1 MTRMSGKRPIGH
13 FAGDFSVPT
22 PELQP
27 LRSSKGRFIGQSGYR
42 ASRRATLLLMM
53 LASLGGWGACS
64 GRSKDPGTPVNTPTG
79 PGAPTFT
86 LFALAEVRG
95 QLGPCG
101 CTSDPLGDLAR
112 TAQVINDAR
121 AKGPVLVVDAGS
133 LLYAKSNPG
142 PAHAAQE
149 EKKAELLVNAYRDTL
164 QVAAIG
170 LGPADLIAGPSSIRP
185 ARQLANAAPDAKVPV
200 EAPKL
205 ITVGNV
211 KVGIFGVAEAD
222 TVVGIT
228 VTDPVAAGKNA
239 VAQLRRDG
247 AVVVVGLLQ
256 SSSKRNVLA
265 LAKAIGGIDFAVAGL
280 GNGAPEPDQISP
292 RAEDLGN
299 GTYLIIPANRGQ
311 IVSRVDVMMREAGP
325 LVDAIGPGAA
335 RDVSAQLDRQLA
347 SLDKDLAAFATDPS
361 ADQAFVAAKKAER
374 VAIVADKDSLGK
386 SPWRA
391 PAKASFFGFEQVK
404 INKALG
410 CDPTIQKATNAYN
423 QAVGEANIAF
433 AKTQPVVA
441 PPKGAP
447 TYVGAEACAD
457 CHQDAVDFWQTTR
470 HAKAWKTLEDRS
482 QQFDLDCIGCHVT
495 GWDKPSGATMANNE
509 KLRDVQCEVCHAPA
523 SIHVAKGGEEKP
535 LSIMKE
541 PPHDLCANTCHTKEH
556 SDTFERTAYLRDI
569 LGKGHG
575 ERDRQRLGDGPTGKS
590 LRAAALEKAGKLLG
604 PGCMK

>member
-1 MTRMSGKRPIGH
+1 
-13 FAGDFSVPT
+13 
-22 PELQP
+22 
-27 LRSSKGRFIGQSGYR
+27 
-42 ASRRATLLLMM
+42 
-53 LASLGGWGACS
+53 
-64 GRSKDPGTPVNTPTG
+64 
-79 PGAPTFT
+79 
-86 LFALAEVRG
+86 
-95 QLGPCG
+95 
-101 CTSDPLGDLAR
+101 
-112 TAQVINDAR
+112 
-121 AKGPVLVVDAGS
+121 
-133 LLYAKSNPG
+133 
-142 PAHAAQE
+142 
-149 EKKAELLVNAYRDTL
+149 
-164 QVAAIG
+164 
-170 LGPADLIAGPSSIRP
+170 
-185 ARQLANAAPDAKVPV
+185 
-200 EAPKL
+200 
-205 ITVGNV
+205 
-211 KVGIFGVAEAD
+211 
-222 TVVGIT
+222 IT

-247 AVVVVGLLQ
+247 AAVVVGLLQ

-311 IVSRVDVMMREAGP
+311 IVSRVDVMIRDAGP

-374 VAIVADKDSLGK
+374 VALVADKESLAK
-386 SPWRA
+386 SPWRT
-391 PAKASFFGFEQVK
+391 PVKGSFFGFEQVK

-410 CDPTIQKATNAYN
+410 CDPAIQKATNEYN
-423 QAVGEANIAF
+423 RAVGEANIAF
-433 AKTQPVVA
+433 AKTQPVMA
-441 PPKGAP
+441 LPKGAP
-447 TYVGAEACAD
+447 SYVGAEACAD
-457 CHQDAVDFWQTTR
+457 CHQDAVDFWQSTR
-470 HAKAWKTLEDRS
+470 HAHAWKTLEDRN

-523 SIHVAKGGEEKP
+523 SIHVAKGGEEQP

-541 PPHDLCANTCHTKEH
+541 PPPDLCANTCHTKEH

-590 LRAAALEKAGKLLG
+590 LRTAALEKAGKLLG

>member
-22 PELQP
+22 PEIQHLHASPQR
-27 LRSSKGRFIGQSGYR
+27 LHGRSAYR
-42 ASRRATLLLMM
+42 APQRATLLIMM

-64 GRSKDPGTPVNTPTG
+64 GRSKDSGTPVVVPTG
-79 PGAPTFT
+79 PAPTFT

-133 LLYAKSNPG
+133 LLYSKANPG
-142 PAHAAQE
+142 AAHAAQE
-149 EKKAELLVNAYRDTL
+149 EKKADLLVNAYHDTL

-170 LGPADLIAGPSSIRP
+170 LGPADLIAGPSNIRP
-185 ARQLANAAPDAKVPV
+185 ARQLANAAPDANIPV

-205 ITVGNV
+205 VTVGNV

-222 TVVGIT
+222 TVGGIT

-247 AVVVVGLLQ
+247 AAVVVGLLQ

-311 IVSRVDVMMREAGP
+311 IVSRVDVMIRDAGP

-374 VAIVADKDSLGK
+374 VALVADKESLAK
-386 SPWRA
+386 SPWRT
-391 PAKASFFGFEQVK
+391 PVKGSFFGFEQVK

-410 CDPTIQKATNAYN
+410 CDPAIQKATNAYN
-423 QAVGEANIAF
+423 RAVGCRVLHGRRRCVARKIRRSSGVHWATSIA
-433 AKTQPVVA
+433 
-441 PPKGAP
+441 PKLSQ
-447 TYVGAEACAD
+447 CAD
-457 CHQDAVDFWQTTR
+457 DHQ
-470 HAKAWKTLEDRS
+470 RS
-482 QQFDLDCIGCHVT
+482 GSY
-495 GWDKPSGATMANNE
+495 W
-509 KLRDVQCEVCHAPA
+509 R
-523 SIHVAKGGEEKP
+523 
-535 LSIMKE
+535 
-541 PPHDLCANTCHTKEH
+541 
-556 SDTFERTAYLRDI
+556 
-569 LGKGHG
+569 
-575 ERDRQRLGDGPTGKS
+575 
-590 LRAAALEKAGKLLG
+590 
-604 PGCMK
+604 